1 MTTPDLNLAMSLSLK
16 DKLIAPLQRVVSQ
29 ASSQMRE
36 LASNSD
42 KTARSTASV
51 ADNLAKVGK
60 NASGARQ
67 AAREVR
73 NLGDE
78 TARAHR
84 EMSKL
89 QQLSGK
95 LGGLLR
101 GGAAAYAGSLAFGHV
116 VADPLRKAADY
127 DTQLRRLANTAYSG
141 KSLDERR
148 AGVSTIN
155 GAVVNAVRVGGGS
168 REDAM
173 GALNALVG
181 SGAYSDLSEA
191 LAVLPKV
198 MRTATGSGGTA
209 SSLAS
214 IAVKARQ
221 SMDIRD
227 PAQLDDLFDRAM
239 AAGEAGGFE
248 LRDMERKLPEQ
259 MALARKAGL
268 KGISGMTTL
277 LAANQASL
285 ITAGSPDQAGNNLLN
300 LLGKI
305 TSSDTAA
312 DFNKVGIDLT
322 GSLARANSKG
332 MNSLDAFV
340 GLVDEVVKSDPRF
353 VAAQKAAKNATGSDR
368 ASALEAQADL
378 LQGSS
383 IGKVIQDR
391 EALMALMA
399 LMNNREYLGTVTQKI
414 NASKGTIDSASA
426 LITESAGYKF
436 DQRSFEAETK
446 QIEAMTDANS
456 AVAKLAEAQIDLYQ
470 RYPEFAKALEGTKVA
485 VEALGVAALAAGG
498 MSLLTKAV
506 PMAGSFAVGST
517 LSSGSML
524 GIGGA
529 TLASMGVIATLA
541 ATNTVENNLE
551 NFSEVA
557 DNPMLSAMSG
567 DAGIAAAIMSVAERP
582 VQVNVHLDG
591 RQIEAAVT
599 ARQDQKGKRQ

>member
-1 MTTPDLNLAMSLSLK
+1 MTTPDMNVALNLSLK

-78 TARAHR
+78 TARTHR

-127 DTQLRRLANTAYSG
+127 DIQLRRLANTAYSG
-141 KSLDERR
+141 KSLEERR
-148 AGVSTIN
+148 AGIATIH
-155 GAVVNAVRVGGGS
+155 GSVVNAVRIGGGS

-173 GALNALVG
+173 GALNTLVG
-181 SGAYSDLSEA
+181 SGAYSDLAEA

-198 MRTATGSGGTA
+198 MSTATASGGNA

-214 IAVKARQ
+214 IAIKARQ
-221 SMDIRD
+221 SMGIKD
-227 PAQLDDLFDRAM
+227 PAQLDELFDRAL

-248 LRDMERKLPEQ
+248 LRDMERSLPEQ

-268 KGISGMTTL
+268 KGISGLTTL

-285 ITAGSPDQAGNNLLN
+285 ITAGSPDKAGNNMVN

-305 TSSDTAA
+305 TSPDTAA
-312 DFNKVGIDLT
+312 DFSKIGIDLT
-322 GSLARANSKG
+322 GSLAKANAKG
-332 MNSLDAFV
+332 INSFDAFI
-340 GLVDEVVKSDPRF
+340 GIVDEVVKKDPRY
-353 VAAQKAAKNATGSDR
+353 VAAQKAALSATGSDR
-368 ASALEAQADL
+368 ATALEAQADL
-378 LQGSS
+378 LQGTAV
-383 IGKVIQDR
+383 GKVMQDR
-391 EALMALMA
+391 ESLMGLMAQ
-399 LMNNREYLGTVTQKI
+399 MNNRAYVGEVINKM
-414 NASKGTIDSASA
+414 NASKGRVQAA
-426 LITESAGYKF
+426 GELITESAGYKF
-436 DQRSFEAETK
+436 DQRRFEAETK

-551 NFSEVA
+551 TFNEVA
-557 DNPMLSAMSG
+557 DNSMLSAMSG
-567 DAGIAAAIMSVAERP
+567 DAGFAAAIMSAVERP

-591 RQIEAAVT
+591 RQIEATVT